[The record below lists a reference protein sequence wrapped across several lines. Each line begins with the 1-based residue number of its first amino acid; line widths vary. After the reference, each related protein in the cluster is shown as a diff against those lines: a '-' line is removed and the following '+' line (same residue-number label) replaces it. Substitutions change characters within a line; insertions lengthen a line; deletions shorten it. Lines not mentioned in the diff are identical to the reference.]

1 VEEDLLYQTDEG
13 QYALTRKGIRVASD
27 AGTVSR
33 TLKKQ
38 INYFGKLGI
47 LVGNTIVTKV
57 KKRSF
62 R

>member
-1 VEEDLLYQTDEG
+1 
-13 QYALTRKGIRVASD
+13 LTRKGIRVASD

-38 INYFGKLGI
+38 INFFGKLGI